1 VTATDLTASDVPGAP
16 ARRSWWTGR
25 AGLLVPAIV
34 FAFSAYLLVGML
46 TMRVPEGAAAP
57 GPTFFPTIIAI
68 AGFVISVLLA
78 IQIIRNPEVPQ
89 PAAYS
94 EDDDV
99 SDAARAE
106 AEAAAKVPYRF
117 FSDWRSIAWAAGGFL
132 AFALLLPV
140 LGWILAAALL
150 VWCVARSMGS
160 TKVVLDIIVALTLSS
175 LSYLAFDVLLGL
187 DLPSGVLGGL

>member
-1 VTATDLTASDVPGAP
+1 MTATDLTDAP

-25 AGLLVPAIV
+25 AGLIIPAIV
-34 FAFSAYLLVGML
+34 AAFSAYLLIGSL
-46 TMRVPEGAAAP
+46 TMKVPTGAASP
-57 GPTFFPTIIAI
+57 GPQFFPTVIAI
-68 AGFVISVLLA
+68 AGFVIAVLLA
-78 IQIIRNPEVPQ
+78 VQIIRNPEIPQ
-89 PAAYS
+89 PATYS

-117 FSDWRSIAWAAGGFL
+117 FSDWRSVAWAAGGFL
-132 AFALLLPV
+132 AFALLLP
-140 LGWILAAALL
+140 LAGWILAAALL
-150 VWCVARSMGS
+150 VWCVARAMGS
-160 TKVVLDIIVALTLSS
+160 TKPVLDVIVALTLSS